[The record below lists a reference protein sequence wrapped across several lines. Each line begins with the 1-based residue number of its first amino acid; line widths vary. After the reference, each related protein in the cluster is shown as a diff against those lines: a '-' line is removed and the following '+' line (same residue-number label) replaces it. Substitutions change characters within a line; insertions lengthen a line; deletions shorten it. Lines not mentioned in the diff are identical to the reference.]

1 MESQRFFLG
10 RIIEPFLDA
19 VFPRYCVS
27 CKAEGALLCPS
38 CFAAFD
44 DRVFKVEDNHLT
56 MFAYGNPIIRDLIK
70 AYKYEFD
77 HSAFRILQK
86 LAEPKIETVKSF
98 IGESILVP
106 VPLAPLRLRER
117 GFNQAAAVGSW
128 LATTT
133 GAQMHEL
140 LRREETKGHQAE
152 RTVEE
157 RETAMTRSPF
167 RLASLLLSKEE
178 SEEVQ
183 VRGSEGGVVLIDD
196 VWTTGSTMK
205 AAERTLKEAGVEHVK
220 FLTLAKG

>member
-1 MESQRFFLG
+1 MESQRLFLG
-10 RIIEPFLDA
+10 RIVEPFLNA

-27 CKAEGALLCPS
+27 CKAEGELLCS
-38 CFAAFD
+38 TCFAEFD
-44 DRVFKVEDNHLT
+44 DRVFRVEGHHLT

-86 LAEPKIETVKSF
+86 LAEPRLADLKAF
-98 IGESILVP
+98 IGGGILVP
-106 VPLAPLRLRER
+106 VPLSPLRLRDR
-117 GFNQAAAVGSW
+117 GFNQAADVGSW

-133 GAQMHEL
+133 GAAMHYL
-140 LRREETKGHQAE
+140 LQRAETKGHQAE

-157 RETAMTRSPF
+157 RETAMKHSPF

-178 SEEVQ
+178 SEEVK
-183 VRGSEGGVVLIDD
+183 VRGVVLIDD
-196 VWTTGSTMK
+196 VWTTGSTLH
-205 AAERTLKEAGVEHVK
+205 AAENTLREAGVESVR

>member
-10 RIIEPFLDA
+10 RIIEPFLNA

-27 CKAEGALLCPS
+27 CKAEGELLCSS
-38 CFAAFD
+38 CFSAFD
-44 DRVFKVEDNHLT
+44 DRVFKVEDRHLT

-86 LAEPKIETVKSF
+86 LAEPNLANLKSF
-98 IGESILVP
+98 IGESTLIP
-106 VPLAPLRLRER
+106 VPLSALRLRER
-117 GFNQAAAVGSW
+117 GFNQADEIARW
-128 LATTT
+128 LATATS
-133 GAQMHEL
+133 AEMINL
-140 LRREETKGHQAE
+140 LQRVETKGHQAE

-157 RETAMTRSPF
+157 RETAMKQSPF

-178 SEEVQ
+178 SEEV
-183 VRGSEGGVVLIDD
+183 VVIDD

-205 AAERTLKEAGVEHVK
+205 AAERTLKEAGVQSVK